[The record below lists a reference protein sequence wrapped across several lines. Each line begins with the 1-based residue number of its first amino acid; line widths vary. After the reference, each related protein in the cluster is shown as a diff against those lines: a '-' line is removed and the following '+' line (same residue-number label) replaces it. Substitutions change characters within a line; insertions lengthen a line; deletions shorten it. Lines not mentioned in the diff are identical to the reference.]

1 MWRIPGTGT
10 KSTWT
15 KDRPNPQTWLIRPP
29 LRQWGICFAI
39 LQSIVIYVKI
49 TDTKPGA

>member
-1 MWRIPGTGT
+1 MAYPRYRD
-10 KSTWT
+10 KEHMD
-15 KDRPNPQTWLIRPP
+15 K
-29 LRQWGICFAI
+29 RQAEPADMVDSAAIAAVGICFAI